1 MQTQHNPRHLLLYHL
16 SNLTEPSDTLHQ
28 AGIGESG
35 VMKELF
41 LSLMM
46 EKEFWQMM
54 ATGDCSELCWG
65 IYRVR
70 DVGDVGVAQRG

>member
-1 MQTQHNPRHLLLYHL
+1 
-16 SNLTEPSDTLHQ
+16 
-28 AGIGESG
+28 
-35 VMKELF
+35 MKELF